1 MPSPHRFGRT
11 LLFPVPRHFVH
22 PPSLPRASP
31 PTRPGSDS
39 DVSPLQSTT
48 SPPGPSQL
56 AVLGVAFVSTDTQ
69 HNVAPRLGWSVH
81 ESLDTHQWKDGD
93 WWRPAHAVATQVNAA
108 ELNAAEVAGETTRT
122 TESDANGAVRGTDED
137 ARKQQQEMVPPTE
150 GSTGGGPPVNEE
162 IASPQKAATSS
173 WKIVAFSSH
182 NYLAITTLWYDRLTD
197 LGYSEHVIAA
207 MDDLLFT
214 ALAAKGYRV
223 EDHVVSPSE
232 KMEPGA

>member
-1 MPSPHRFGRT
+1 M
-11 LLFPVPRHFVH
+11 
-22 PPSLPRASP
+22 
-31 PTRPGSDS
+31 
-39 DVSPLQSTT
+39 
-48 SPPGPSQL
+48 
-56 AVLGVAFVSTDTQ
+56 
-69 HNVAPRLGWSVH
+69 H

-197 LGYSEHVIAA
+197 LGYSEHVVAA